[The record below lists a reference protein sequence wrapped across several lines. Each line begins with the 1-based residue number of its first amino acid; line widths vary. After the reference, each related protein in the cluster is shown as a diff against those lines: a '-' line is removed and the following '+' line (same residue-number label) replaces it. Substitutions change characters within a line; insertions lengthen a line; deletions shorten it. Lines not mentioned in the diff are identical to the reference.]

1 MRALLWITTAA
12 AVLYGGYWVAGST
25 AMRRG
30 AEAALADLQAQG
42 IAGPAGITLRGFP
55 SRFDL
60 TVEPVQ
66 LRSGAVE
73 WSAPFV
79 QLFMLAYRPTHLI
92 AVWPHEQ
99 ALTLAGLRLAIT
111 STDIR
116 ASAVVGANAD
126 LPLDRTVF
134 VAKGLAINAGSTDR
148 GATLAEA
155 RLATRATDPGRL
167 VHDLGAELLGLTLS
181 PALRAAADPADI
193 LPGTLD
199 SLHLNAALT
208 LDRPLDRHAASAPPR
223 PVALTLR
230 DLSLRWGDLTL
241 TASGQLDRGRMAAY
255 RAGSTSTQSIGARSW
270 RWPSPPASCAPRSR
284 RPMPPRWSDWQS
296 CRATIPNGCRC
307 RWCCRAA
314 GSRLARCLSAS
325 RPGSDG

>member
-12 AVLYGGYWVAGST
+12 ALLYGGYWVAGST

-60 TVEPVQ
+60 TVEPVR

-99 ALTLAGLRLAIT
+99 ALTLAGLPLAIT
-111 STDIR
+111 STDMR
-116 ASAVVGANAD
+116 ASAVVGATAD

-134 VAKGLAINAGSTDR
+134 VAKGLAVDAGSADR

-155 RLATRATDPGRL
+155 RLATRATDAGRL

-181 PALRAAADPADI
+181 PALRAAADPAGT
-193 LPGTLD
+193 LPDTLD

-241 TASGQLDRGRMAAY
+241 TASGQLDRGADDRLQGRIDIDAEHWREILALAVATGLVRPEIAPTYAAALE
-255 RAGSTSTQSIGARSW
+255 RLAALSGDDPERLQVPLVLSGGWITLGPLPIGI
-270 RWPSPPASCAPRSR
+270 APR
-284 RPMPPRWSDWQS
+284 
-296 CRATIPNGCRC
+296 I
-307 RWCCRAA
+307 
-314 GSRLARCLSAS
+314 
-325 RPGSDG
+325 

>member
-42 IAGPAGITLRGFP
+42 IAGPAEITLRGFP

-60 TVEPVQ
+60 TVEPVA
-66 LRSGAVE
+66 LRRGTVE
-73 WSAPFV
+73 WTAPFV

-99 ALTLAGLRLAIT
+99 VLTLAGLPLTIT
-111 STDIR
+111 STDMR

-134 VAKGLAINAGSTDR
+134 IAEDLAVSARADLGVSLT
-148 GATLAEA
+148 EA
-155 RLATRATDPGRL
+155 RLATRATDEGRL
-167 VHDLGAELLGLTLS
+167 VHDLGAELLGIRLS
-181 PALRAAADPADI
+181 PGLRNAADPAGA
-193 LPGTLD
+193 LPEIMD
-199 SLHLNAALT
+199 SLRLNAALT
-208 LDRPLDRHAASAPPR
+208 LDAPLDRHAASTPPR

-230 DLSLRWGDLTL
+230 DLSLRWGDLSL
-241 TASGQLDRGRMAAY
+241 TASGQLDRAADGRLTGRIDIDADHWREILALAVATGLVRKELAPTYAA
-255 RAGSTSTQSIGARSW
+255 ALEQLAAVSGSDPDRLQVPLVFSGGWITLGPLPIGI
-270 RWPSPPASCAPRSR
+270 APR
-284 RPMPPRWSDWQS
+284 
-296 CRATIPNGCRC
+296 I
-307 RWCCRAA
+307 
-314 GSRLARCLSAS
+314 
-325 RPGSDG
+325 

>member
-42 IAGPAGITLRGFP
+42 IAGPAEITLHGFP

-60 TVEPVQ
+60 TVEPVA

-92 AVWPHEQ
+92 AVWPNEQ
-99 ALTLAGLRLAIT
+99 TLTLNGLPLTIT
-111 STDIR
+111 STDMR
-116 ASAVVGANAD
+116 ASAVVGVSAD
-126 LPLDRTVF
+126 LPLDRTVL
-134 VAKGLAINAGSTDR
+134 VAEDLAISAGADLGVRLT
-148 GATLAEA
+148 EA
-155 RLATRATDPGRL
+155 RLATRATDAGRL

-181 PALRAAADPADI
+181 PGLRAAADPE
-193 LPGTLD
+193 GTLPEAMD
-199 SLHLNAALT
+199 WLRLNAALT

-223 PVALTLR
+223 PVALDLR
-230 DLSLRWGDLTL
+230 DLSLRWGDLSL
-241 TASGQLDRGRMAAY
+241 TASGQLTRGGDGRLQGRIEIDADHWREILALAVATGLVRAELAPTYAAALEQLAAVSGTDPDRLQVPLVLSG
-255 RAGSTSTQSIGARSW
+255 GWITLGPLPIGI
-270 RWPSPPASCAPRSR
+270 APR
-284 RPMPPRWSDWQS
+284 
-296 CRATIPNGCRC
+296 I
-307 RWCCRAA
+307 
-314 GSRLARCLSAS
+314 
-325 RPGSDG
+325 